1 MDGLKKQ
8 LVAIVFAMVG
18 ADLVDKWWNSPN
30 KHWDLKTPLEVYE
43 SGLEGRMDVKS
54 YLIFHAYCSGGG

>member
-8 LVAIVFAMVG
+8 LDAIVLAIVG
-18 ADLVDKWWNSPN
+18 PDLVEKWWNSPN

-43 SGLEGRMDVKS
+43 SGLEGKMDVRA
-54 YLIFHAYCSGGG
+54 YLYLHLSGGG